1 MVMSTIALW
10 LQCAYHEEDVQL
22 RSTDWKEH
30 CKNKCIIMW
39 DNTNLD
45 FMGKPTDA
53 DLQRLTFLLYYG
65 GNVVR
70 GDVLFG
76 SVVGLEQTTY
86 GLGQSQTQTMR
97 RGAEFLSSSVSFKN
111 STHLIS
117 FASQA
122 LRTRGIDVL
131 RLPVELVDSCCSNH
145 SFPEVTASSQPVKFY
160 YWVLLQ
166 VIVLAMNALSIG

>member
-1 MVMSTIALW
+1 MSTIALW